1 MRLRAIAVFAA
12 LAVALP
18 AAAAPPSPK
27 LTSIRIEPQ
36 GRTLAGAG
44 ASQQLLVIAEFS
56 DGAERDLTD
65 HAIWKLS
72 DPSLARIDND
82 ARLFTL
88 ADGTVTVTATVEGH
102 CARSPIRIEHA
113 QVPRPFSFGRDIA
126 GIFTRR
132 GCNAIACH
140 GSVKGRGGFKL
151 SANALNPG
159 EDFEWIMKGGGYQV
173 LIDAPSG
180 ARVPRVD
187 LQEPSKSLLLLKP
200 SMAVAHGGGLK
211 LPKDSDDYRTI
222 LAWAQKGAPF
232 GEESSGQVTSLE
244 VTPRLIAFPASAR
257 HRLLV
262 TAYLADGSRED
273 FTREVIYQVNNN
285 EVATVTSAGVV
296 SGIKSG
302 ETAVLVRAAGQT
314 ANAVVGV
321 IGTSASAYPEVPRS
335 NFIDDYIFSKLR
347 KFHIEPSD
355 LARDDE
361 FLRRVCLDLTGT
373 LPPPARVRQFLA
385 SKDRNKRDKL
395 IETLIAT
402 PEFVDY
408 WTFRFS
414 DLFRVSV
421 AANGR
426 SMKWSEMYSQWLRD
440 SIATNKPYDQIAR
453 ERVAAE
459 GYDGPSRHFLPNT
472 VLAPAA
478 ETSAEQVRVFLGR
491 RLDCAQC
498 HNHPYENWTQNQFW
512 GLAAFFDRVFI
523 LSNTLT
529 DSVIFDH
536 PVSEDL
542 GSADVRGNIKLYH
555 PRTKAEV
562 KPAFLDGTVVPPSD
576 RVNPRRAFARWIT
589 AHPYFAE
596 AAVNRVWSWFF
607 GRGLVDPVDDFR
619 STNPSTHPELL
630 EKLAADF
637 REHGHDLRRLM
648 RLIVTSRA
656 YQLSGVPNETNKD
669 DQVNYSHTIPRPLD
683 AEVLLDAISDVTGVP
698 EVFSTSV
705 SDAPAANAGQ
715 APLGTRAINL
725 HEADVYYSRFLELY
739 GRPNRLTVP
748 ARSTKASLGQALDML
763 AGPAYN
769 EKLRAK
775 GSRLGRLLESGTP
788 DVKLIE
794 EFYLAAL
801 GRFPA
806 RGETA
811 DLLKLI
817 ARKDGR
823 EEALKDFIWA
833 LISSREFAENH

>member
-1 MRLRAIAVFAA
+1 MTFRAIAVFVA
-12 LAVALP
+12 LALP
-18 AAAAPPSPK
+18 AAAEQSAK

-56 DGAERDLTD
+56 DGAERDVTD
-65 HAIWKLS
+65 RVVWKLS

-82 ARLFTL
+82 ARLFSL
-88 ADGTVTVTATVEGH
+88 ADGALTVTATVDTH
-102 CARSPIRIEHA
+102 SARSSLRIEGA
-113 QVPRPFSFGRDIA
+113 QVQRPFSFGRDIA
-126 GIFTRR
+126 GIFTQR
-132 GCNAIACH
+132 GCNGTTCH

-151 SANALNPG
+151 SANALNPR
-159 EDFEWIMKGGGYQV
+159 EDYDWITKGGGYQV
-173 LIDAPSG
+173 LIEAPLG
-180 ARVPRVD
+180 PRVPRVD
-187 LQEPSKSLLLLKP
+187 LQQPSKSLLLQKP
-200 SMAVAHGGGLK
+200 SMVVAHGGGLR
-211 LPKDSDDYRTI
+211 LPKDSEDYRKI
-222 LAWAQKGAPF
+222 LEWAEKGAPF
-232 GEESSGQVTSLE
+232 GEESPAQVASLE
-244 VTPRLIAFPASAR
+244 VTPRLIAFPASGR

-262 TAYLADGSRED
+262 TAHMADGSRED
-273 FTREVIYQVNNN
+273 FTREVVYQVNNSD
-285 EVATVTSAGVV
+285 VASVTGTGIV
-296 SGIKSG
+296 SGIKAG

-314 ANAVVGV
+314 ASAVVGV
-321 IGTSASAYPEVPRS
+321 IGNSVSAYTQVPRS
-335 NFIDDYIFSKLR
+335 NFIDEYIFSKLR

-355 LARDDE
+355 LSRDDE

-373 LPPPARVRQFLA
+373 LPPPARVRQFVA

-395 IETLIAT
+395 IDALMAT

-453 ERVAAE
+453 ERVAPE
-459 GYDGPSRHFLPNT
+459 GYNGPSRHYLPNT
-472 VLAPAA
+472 VIAPAA
-478 ETSAEQVRVFLGR
+478 EMSAEQVRVFLGR

-529 DSVIFDH
+529 DSVLFDH
-536 PVSEDL
+536 PVGEDL
-542 GSADVRGNIKLYH
+542 GSADVRGSIKLYH

-562 KPAFLDGTVVPPSD
+562 QPAFLDGSVVPPSD
-576 RVNPRRAFARWIT
+576 HVNPRRAFARWIT
-589 AHPYFAE
+589 SHPYFAE

-607 GRGLVDPVDDFR
+607 GRGLVEPVDDFR

-637 REHGHDLRRLM
+637 REHGNDLRRLM
-648 RLIVTSRA
+648 RLIVTSRT

-669 DQVNYSHTIPRPLD
+669 DQVNYSHAIPRPLD
-683 AEVLLDAISDVTGVP
+683 AEVLLDAISHVTGVP

-748 ARSTKASLGQALDML
+748 DRSTKASLGQALDML

-769 EKLRAK
+769 DKLMAK
-775 GSRLGRLLESGTP
+775 GARLNRLLESGTP
-788 DVKLIE
+788 DGKLIE

-801 GRFPA
+801 GRFPG
-806 RGETA
+806 RVETA
-811 DLLKLI
+811 DLLKLVE
-817 ARKDGR
+817 RKEGR

>member
-1 MRLRAIAVFAA
+1 MILRATAVFV
-12 LAVALP
+12 LLTWT
-18 AAAAPPSPK
+18 AAAAYPGPR

-36 GRTLAGAG
+36 GRTLSGSG
-44 ASQQLLVIAEFS
+44 DSQQLLVIGEFS
-56 DGAERDLTD
+56 DGGEQDLTD
-65 HAIWKLS
+65 RAVWNLS
-72 DPSLARIDND
+72 DSSLARIDDN
-82 ARLFTL
+82 ARLIAMANGEL
-88 ADGTVTVTATVEGH
+88 TVTATVDKH
-102 CARSPIRIEHA
+102 SARSSVRIERA
-113 QVPRPFSFGRDIA
+113 QVQRPFSFGRDIA

-132 GCNAIACH
+132 GCNATTCH

-151 SANALNPG
+151 SANALNPR
-159 EDFEWIMKGGGYQV
+159 EDYEWVTKGGGYQV
-173 LIDAPSG
+173 LVDAPLG
-180 ARVPRVD
+180 ARVPRIDV
-187 LQEPSKSLLLLKP
+187 QEPSKSLLLQKP
-200 SMAVAHGGGLK
+200 SMGVAHGGGLK
-211 LPKDSDDYRTI
+211 LPKDSEDYRTI
-222 LAWAQKGAPF
+222 LTWVEKGAPL
-232 GEESSGQVTSLE
+232 GEESAAQVTSLE
-244 VTPRLIAFPASAR
+244 VTPRLIAFPENGK

-262 TAYLADGSRED
+262 TAHMADGSRED
-273 FTREVIYQVNNN
+273 FTRQVDYQVNNAD
-285 EVATVTSAGVV
+285 VASVTATGVV
-296 SGIKSG
+296 SGKKPG
-302 ETAVLVRAAGQT
+302 ETAVLVRAAGKT
-314 ANAVVGV
+314 ASAVIGV
-321 IGTSASAYPEVPRS
+321 IGTSAAAYPEVPRA
-335 NFIDDYIFSKLR
+335 NFIDEYIFSKLR
-347 KFHIEPSD
+347 KFHIEPSN
-355 LARDDE
+355 LSRDDE

-373 LPPPARVRQFLA
+373 LPPPMRVRQFLA
-385 SKDRNKRDKL
+385 STDRNKRDKL
-395 IETLIAT
+395 IDALMAT

-453 ERVAAE
+453 ERVAPE
-459 GYDGPSRHFLPNT
+459 GYDGPTRHYLPNT
-472 VLAPAA
+472 VIAPAA
-478 ETSAEQVRVFLGR
+478 EMSAEQVRVFLGR

-512 GLAAFFDRVFI
+512 GLAAFFNRVFI

-529 DSVIFDH
+529 DSVLFDH
-536 PVSEDL
+536 PVGEDL
-542 GSADVRGNIKLYH
+542 GSADVRGSIKLYH

-576 RVNPRRAFARWIT
+576 HVNPRRAFARWIT
-589 AHPYFAE
+589 SHPYFAE

-607 GRGLVDPVDDFR
+607 GRGLVEPVDDFR

-648 RLIVTSRA
+648 RLIVTSRT

-669 DQVNYSHTIPRPLD
+669 DLANYSHAVPRPLD

-705 SDAPAANAGQ
+705 SDVPTASAGQ

-725 HEADVYYSRFLELY
+725 HESDVYYSRFLELY

-748 ARSTKASLGQALDML
+748 DRNTKASLGQALDML
-763 AGPAYN
+763 AGPVYN
-769 EKLRAK
+769 DKLMGK
-775 GSRLGRLLESGTP
+775 GSRLNRLLELATP
-788 DVKLIE
+788 DGKLIE

-801 GRFPA
+801 GRFPS
-806 RGETA
+806 REETA
-811 DLLKLI
+811 DLLKLVE
-817 ARKDGR
+817 RKEERD
-823 EEALKDFIWA
+823 EALKDFIWA

>member
-1 MRLRAIAVFAA
+1 MTFRAIAVFAA
-12 LAVALP
+12 LALAAVAAEP
-18 AAAAPPSPK
+18 APK
-27 LTSIRIEPQ
+27 LASIRIEPQ

-56 DGAERDLTD
+56 GGAERDLTES
-65 HAIWKLS
+65 AVWKLS
-72 DPSLARIDND
+72 DPSLARIDHE
-82 ARLFTL
+82 ARLFAL
-88 ADGTVTVTATVEGH
+88 ADGIVTVTATVEGH
-102 CARSPIRIEHA
+102 SAKSSMRIESAH
-113 QVPRPFSFGRDIA
+113 VPRPFSFSRDIA

-151 SANALNPG
+151 SANALNPR
-159 EDFEWIMKGGGYQV
+159 EDYDWITKGGGYQV

-180 ARVPRVD
+180 PRVPRVD

-200 SMAVAHGGGLK
+200 AMATAHGGGLK
-211 LPKDSDDYRTI
+211 LPKDSEEYRTI
-222 LAWAQKGAPF
+222 FTWAQNGAPF
-232 GEESSGQVTSLE
+232 GEESGAQVTSLE
-244 VTPRLIAFPASAR
+244 VTPRLIAFPVGAR

-273 FTREVIYQVNNN
+273 FTREAVYQVNNA
-285 EVATVTSAGVV
+285 EVASVV
-296 SGIKSG
+296 SGGIVSAIKSG

-314 ANAVVGV
+314 AGAVVGV
-321 IGTSASAYPEVPRS
+321 IATSASAYAEVPRS

-355 LARDDE
+355 LSRDDE

-385 SKDRNKRDKL
+385 SKNRNKRDKL

-536 PVSEDL
+536 PIGEDL
-542 GSADVRGNIKLYH
+542 GSADVRGSIKLYH

-562 KPAFLDGTVVPPSD
+562 EPAFLDGTVVPPSD
-576 RVNPRRAFARWIT
+576 HVNPRRAFARWISS
-589 AHPYFAE
+589 HPYFAE

-607 GRGLVDPVDDFR
+607 GRGLVEPVDDFR

-648 RLIVTSRA
+648 RLIVTSRT
-656 YQLSGVPNETNKD
+656 YQLSGVPNESNKD
-669 DQVNYSHTIPRPLD
+669 DQLNYSHAMPRSLD

-698 EVFSTSV
+698 EVFTTSV
-705 SDAPAANAGQ
+705 SDAHAASGGQ

-725 HEADVYYSRFLELY
+725 HQADVYYSRFLELY
-739 GRPNRLTVP
+739 GRPNRLSVP
-748 ARSTKASLGQALDML
+748 QRSTKASLGQALDML

-769 EKLRAK
+769 EKLMAK
-775 GSRLGRLLESGTP
+775 GSRLGQLLASGEP
-788 DVKLIE
+788 DAKIVE

-811 DLLKLI
+811 DLSKLI
-817 ARKDGR
+817 ERKDGR

>member
-1 MRLRAIAVFAA
+1 M
-12 LAVALP
+12 
-18 AAAAPPSPK
+18 
-27 LTSIRIEPQ
+27 
-36 GRTLAGAG
+36 
-44 ASQQLLVIAEFS
+44 
-56 DGAERDLTD
+56 
-65 HAIWKLS
+65 
-72 DPSLARIDND
+72 
-82 ARLFTL
+82 
-88 ADGTVTVTATVEGH
+88 
-102 CARSPIRIEHA
+102 RIEHA
-113 QVPRPFSFGRDIA
+113 QTQRPFSFGRDIE

-151 SANALNPG
+151 SANALNPR
-159 EDFEWIMKGGGYQV
+159 EDYEWITKGGGYQV

-187 LQEPSKSLLLLKP
+187 VHEPTKSLLLLKP
-200 SMAVAHGGGLK
+200 SMVVAHGGGLK

-222 LAWAQKGAPF
+222 LAWAKKDAPF
-232 GEESSGQVTSLE
+232 GEVSPAQVTSLE
-244 VTPRLIAFPASAR
+244 VTPRLVAFPASGR

-262 TAYLADGSRED
+262 TAHLADGSRED
-273 FTREVIYQVNNN
+273 FTREVVYQVNNT

-314 ANAVVGV
+314 ASAVVGV
-321 IGTSASAYPEVPRS
+321 IGASASAYPEVPRT

-355 LARDDE
+355 LSRDDE

-395 IETLIAT
+395 IETLMAT

-536 PVSEDL
+536 PTGEDL
-542 GSADVRGNIKLYH
+542 GSADVRGSIKLYH

-562 KPAFLDGTVVPPSD
+562 KPAFLDGTIVPPSD
-576 RVNPRRAFARWIT
+576 HVNPRRAFASWIT

-607 GRGLVDPVDDFR
+607 GRGLVEPVDDFR
-619 STNPSTHPELL
+619 STNPSTHP
-630 EKLAADF
+630 DF
-637 REHGHDLRRLM
+637 RDHGHDLRRLM
-648 RLIVTSRA
+648 RLIVASRA
-656 YQLSGVPNETNKD
+656 YQLSGVPNDTNKD
-669 DQVNYSHTIPRPLD
+669 DEVNYSHAIPRPLD
-683 AEVLLDAISDVTGVP
+683 AEVLLDTISDVTGVP
-698 EVFSTSV
+698 EVFTTSV

-769 EKLRAK
+769 EKLMAK
-775 GSRLGRLLESGTP
+775 GSRLGRLLASGEP
-788 DVKLIE
+788 DAKIIE
-794 EFYLAAL
+794 ELYLAAL
-801 GRFPA
+801 GRLPT
-806 RGETA
+806 RGETT

-817 ARKDGR
+817 DRKDGQ
-823 EEALKDFIWA
+823 EAALKDFIWA

>member
-1 MRLRAIAVFAA
+1 MKFRAIAVFAA
-12 LAVALP
+12 VSLDLVA
-18 AAAAPPSPK
+18 ADRAPK

-44 ASQQLLVIAEFS
+44 ASQQLLVIGEFS
-56 DGAERDLTD
+56 DGAERDFTD
-65 HAIWKLS
+65 RAAWKLS
-72 DPSLARIDND
+72 DASLARIDND
-82 ARLFTL
+82 ARLFSL
-88 ADGTVTVTATVEGH
+88 ADGAVTVTATVEGH
-102 CARSPIRIEHA
+102 SATSPIRIEHA
-113 QVPRPFSFGRDIA
+113 QVQRPFSFGRDIA

-132 GCNAIACH
+132 GCNGTTCH

-151 SANALNPG
+151 SANALNPR
-159 EDFEWIMKGGGYQV
+159 EDYEWITKGGGYQV

-180 ARVPRVD
+180 PRVPRID

-200 SMAVAHGGGLK
+200 SVAVAHGGGLR
-211 LPKDSDDYRTI
+211 LPKDSEDYRAI
-222 LAWAQKGAPF
+222 LEWAKKGAPF
-232 GEESSGQVTSLE
+232 GEVSPSQVTSLE
-244 VTPRLIAFPASAR
+244 VTPRLIAFPASGK

-262 TAYLADGSRED
+262 TAYLTDGSHED
-273 FTREVIYQVNNN
+273 FTREVVYQVNNT

-314 ANAVVGV
+314 ASAVVGV
-321 IGTSASAYPEVPRS
+321 IGTSASAYPEVPRA

-355 LARDDE
+355 LSRDDE

-440 SIATNKPYDQIAR
+440 SIATNKPYDQTAR

-459 GYDGPSRHFLPNT
+459 GYDGPSRHYLPNT
-472 VLAPAA
+472 VIAPAA
-478 ETSAEQVRVFLGR
+478 DMSAEQVRVFLGR

-529 DSVIFDH
+529 DSVVFDH
-536 PVSEDL
+536 PVGEDL
-542 GSADVRGNIKLYH
+542 GSADVRGSITLYH

-576 RVNPRRAFARWIT
+576 HVNPRRAFARWIT

-607 GRGLVDPVDDFR
+607 GRGLVEPVDDFR

-648 RLIVTSRA
+648 RLIVTSRT
-656 YQLSGVPNETNKD
+656 YQLSGLPNETNKD
-669 DQVNYSHTIPRPLD
+669 DQLNYSHAIPRPLD

-705 SDAPAANAGQ
+705 SDPPAANAGQ

-748 ARSTKASLGQALDML
+748 ARSTKANLGQALDML

-769 EKLRAK
+769 EKLMAK
-775 GSRLGRLLESGTP
+775 GSRLGRLLESGAP
-788 DVKLIE
+788 DGKIVE
-794 EFYLAAL
+794 ELYLAAL
-801 GRFPA
+801 GRLPT
-806 RGETA
+806 REEVP

-817 ARKDGR
+817 ERTNGR
-823 EEALKDFIWA
+823 EDALKDFIWA

>member
-1 MRLRAIAVFAA
+1 MTFRAIAIFAA
-12 LAVALP
+12 LALP
-18 AAAAPPSPK
+18 AVAAEPAPK
-27 LTSIRIEPQ
+27 LMSIRIEPQ
-36 GRTLAGAG
+36 GRTLVGAG
-44 ASQQLLVIAEFS
+44 AFQQLLVIGEFS
-56 DGAERDLTD
+56 DGGERDFTD
-65 HAIWKLS
+65 RAAWKRS
-72 DPSLARIDND
+72 EPSLARIDND
-82 ARLFTL
+82 ARLFAL
-88 ADGTVTVTATVEGH
+88 ADGAVTVTATAEGH
-102 CARSPIRIEHA
+102 SARSPLRIERA
-113 QVPRPFSFGRDIA
+113 QVQRPFSFGRDIA

-151 SANALNPG
+151 SANALNPR
-159 EDFEWIMKGGGYQV
+159 EDYEWITKGGGYQV

-180 ARVPRVD
+180 PRVPRVD

-200 SMAVAHGGGLK
+200 SVAVAHGGGLK
-211 LPKDSDDYRTI
+211 LPKDSDDYRLI
-222 LAWAQKGAPF
+222 LAWAQKGAPL
-232 GEESSGQVTSLE
+232 GEESGRQVTSLE
-244 VTPRLIAFPASAR
+244 VPPRLIAFPASGR

-273 FTREVIYQVNNN
+273 FTREVIYQINNT

-314 ANAVVGV
+314 ASAVVGV
-321 IGTSASAYPEVPRS
+321 IGTAVSAYTEVPRS
-335 NFIDDYIFSKLR
+335 NFIDDYVFSKLR
-347 KFHIEPSD
+347 KIHIEPSD
-355 LARDDE
+355 LSRDDE

-453 ERVAAE
+453 ERAAAE
-459 GYDGPSRHFLPNT
+459 SYDGPIRHFLPNT

-478 ETSAEQVRVFLGR
+478 ATSAAQDRVFLGR

-536 PVSEDL
+536 PVGEDL
-542 GSADVRGNIKLYH
+542 GSADVRGSIKLYH

-562 KPAFLDGTVVPPSD
+562 KPAFLDGTVVPPSHH
-576 RVNPRRAFARWIT
+576 VNPRRPFARWI
-589 AHPYFAE
+589 
-596 AAVNRVWSWFF
+596 
-607 GRGLVDPVDDFR
+607 
-619 STNPSTHPELL
+619 
-630 EKLAADF
+630 
-637 REHGHDLRRLM
+637 
-648 RLIVTSRA
+648 
-656 YQLSGVPNETNKD
+656 
-669 DQVNYSHTIPRPLD
+669 
-683 AEVLLDAISDVTGVP
+683 
-698 EVFSTSV
+698 
-705 SDAPAANAGQ
+705 
-715 APLGTRAINL
+715 
-725 HEADVYYSRFLELY
+725 
-739 GRPNRLTVP
+739 
-748 ARSTKASLGQALDML
+748 
-763 AGPAYN
+763 GPQ
-769 EKLRAK
+769 
-775 GSRLGRLLESGTP
+775 P
-788 DVKLIE
+788 D
-794 EFYLAAL
+794 
-801 GRFPA
+801 
-806 RGETA
+806 
-811 DLLKLI
+811 
-817 ARKDGR
+817 
-823 EEALKDFIWA
+823 
-833 LISSREFAENH
+833 

>member
-1 MRLRAIAVFAA
+1 MKFRAIAILAA
-12 LAVALP
+12 LALP
-18 AAAAPPSPK
+18 AVAAQPGTK

-65 HAIWKLS
+65 HAVWKLS

-82 ARLFTL
+82 ARLFAL
-88 ADGTVTVTATVEGH
+88 VDGTVTVTATVEGRS
-102 CARSPIRIEHA
+102 ARSPMRIEHA
-113 QVPRPFSFGRDIA
+113 QTQRPFSFGRDIE

-151 SANALNPG
+151 SANALNPR
-159 EDFEWIMKGGGYQV
+159 EDYEWITKGGGYQV

-187 LQEPSKSLLLLKP
+187 VHEPTKSLLLLKP
-200 SMAVAHGGGLK
+200 SMVVAHGGGLK

-222 LAWAQKGAPF
+222 LAWAKKDAPF
-232 GEESSGQVTSLE
+232 GEVSPAQVTSLE
-244 VTPRLIAFPASAR
+244 VTPRLVAFPASGR

-262 TAYLADGSRED
+262 TAHLADGSRED
-273 FTREVIYQVNNN
+273 FTREVVYQVNNT

-314 ANAVVGV
+314 ASAVVGV
-321 IGTSASAYPEVPRS
+321 IGASASAYPEVPRT

-355 LARDDE
+355 LSRDDE

-395 IETLIAT
+395 IETLMAT

-536 PVSEDL
+536 PTGEDL
-542 GSADVRGNIKLYH
+542 GSADVRGSIKLYH

-562 KPAFLDGTVVPPSD
+562 KPAFLDGTIVPPSD
-576 RVNPRRAFARWIT
+576 HVNPRRAFASWIT

-607 GRGLVDPVDDFR
+607 GRGLVEPVDDFR

-637 REHGHDLRRLM
+637 RDHGHDLRRLM
-648 RLIVTSRA
+648 RLIVASRA
-656 YQLSGVPNETNKD
+656 YQLSGVPNDTNKD
-669 DQVNYSHTIPRPLD
+669 DEVNYSHAIPRPLD
-683 AEVLLDAISDVTGVP
+683 AEVLLDTISDVTGVP
-698 EVFSTSV
+698 EVFTTSV

-769 EKLRAK
+769 EKLMAK
-775 GSRLGRLLESGTP
+775 GSRLGRLLASGEP
-788 DVKLIE
+788 DAKIIE
-794 EFYLAAL
+794 ELYLAAL
-801 GRFPA
+801 GRLPT
-806 RGETA
+806 RGETT

-817 ARKDGR
+817 DRKDGQ
-823 EEALKDFIWA
+823 EAALKDFIWA

>member
-1 MRLRAIAVFAA
+1 MKLRAFALFATLA
-12 LAVALP
+12 L
-18 AAAAPPSPK
+18 AAAAGQSPR
-27 LTSIRIEPQ
+27 LTSVRIAPQ
-36 GRTLAGAG
+36 GRMLSGAR
-44 ASQQLLVIAEFS
+44 ASQQLLVIASYS
-56 DGAERDLTD
+56 DGAENDVTD
-65 HAIWKLS
+65 RAVWRLS
-72 DPSLARIDND
+72 DPSLTRIDKD
-82 ARLFTL
+82 ARLFAL
-88 ADGTVTVTATVEGH
+88 ADGALIVTATFEG
-102 CARSPIRIEHA
+102 RSATSSVRIERA
-113 QVPRPFSFGRDIA
+113 QIERPFSFGRDIA

-132 GCNAIACH
+132 GCNGTTCH
-140 GSVKGRGGFKL
+140 GSVKGRGAFKL
-151 SANALNPG
+151 SASALNPR
-159 EDFEWIMKGGGYQV
+159 EDYEWIVKGGGYQV
-173 LIDAPSG
+173 LTAEALGP
-180 ARVPRVD
+180 RVPRVD
-187 LQEPSKSLLLLKP
+187 VHEPSKSLLLLKP
-200 SMAVAHGGGLK
+200 SMAMSHGGGLK

-222 LAWAQKGAPF
+222 LKWAENGAPF
-232 GEESSGQVTSLE
+232 GDESPAQITSLE
-244 VTPRLIAFPASAR
+244 VTPRLIAFPATGR

-262 TAYLADGSRED
+262 TAHMADGSQED
-273 FTREVIYQVNNN
+273 FTREVVYQINNS
-285 EVATVTSAGVV
+285 EVAKVNSEGEV
-296 SGIKSG
+296 SGMKAG
-302 ETAVLVRAAGQT
+302 ETSVLVRAAGQT
-314 ANAVVGV
+314 ASAVVGV
-321 IGTSASAYPEVPRS
+321 LEASAPAYPEVSRV

-347 KFHIEPSD
+347 KFHIQPSG

-373 LPPPARVRQFLA
+373 LPPPARVRAFLA
-385 SKDRNKRDKL
+385 VKDYNKRDKL

-426 SMKWSEMYSQWLRD
+426 SLKWSEMYSQWLHD
-440 SIATNKPYDQIAR
+440 SIAGNKPYDQMAR

-459 GYDGPSRHFLPNT
+459 GYDGPTRHFLPNT
-472 VLAPAA
+472 VIAPAA
-478 ETSAEQVRVFLGR
+478 DMSAEQVRVFLGR

-536 PVSEDL
+536 PAGEDL
-542 GSADVRGNIKLYH
+542 GSADVRGSIKLFH

-562 KPAFLDGTVVPPSD
+562 KPAFLDGTAVLPSD
-576 RVNPRRAFARWIT
+576 HVNPRHAFARWISS
-589 AHPYFAE
+589 HPYFAE

-607 GRGLVDPVDDFR
+607 GRGLVEPVDDFR

-630 EKLAADF
+630 ERLAADF

-648 RLIVTSRA
+648 RLIVTSRT
-656 YQLSGVPNETNKD
+656 YQLSGIPNETNKN
-669 DQVNYSHTIPRPLD
+669 DQINYSHALPRPMD

-705 SDAPAANAGQ
+705 SDAPAASAGQ

-725 HEADVYYSRFLELY
+725 HQADVYYSRFLELY

-748 ARSTKASLGQALDML
+748 ERNAKASLGQALDML
-763 AGPAYN
+763 AGSAYN
-769 EKLRAK
+769 EKLMSK
-775 GSRLGRLLESGTP
+775 GSRLSRLLETGAP
-788 DVKLIE
+788 DGKILE

-801 GRFPA
+801 GRFP
-806 RGETA
+806 RNEETA
-811 DLLKLI
+811 DLGELLKSKA
-817 ARKDGR
+817 ARQ
-823 EEALKDFIWA
+823 EAIEDLVWA

>member
-1 MRLRAIAVFAA
+1 MILRATAFFLL
-12 LAVALP
+12 LAWT
-18 AAAAPPSPK
+18 AAASESGPK

-36 GRTLAGAG
+36 GRTLSGSGAF
-44 ASQQLLVIAEFS
+44 QQLLVIGEYS
-56 DGAERDLTD
+56 DGGERDLTD
-65 HAIWKLS
+65 RAVWKLS
-72 DPSLARIDND
+72 DPSLARIDSD
-82 ARLFTL
+82 ARLFAL
-88 ADGTVTVTATVEGH
+88 ADGGLTVSATVDKHTG
-102 CARSPIRIEHA
+102 RSSVQIERAHV
-113 QVPRPFSFGRDIA
+113 QRPFSFGRDIA

-132 GCNAIACH
+132 GCNGTTCH

-151 SANALNPG
+151 SANALNPR
-159 EDFEWIMKGGGYQV
+159 EDYEWIAKGGGYQV
-173 LIDAPSG
+173 LVDAPLG
-180 ARVPRVD
+180 TRVPRVD
-187 LQEPSKSLLLLKP
+187 LQDPSKSLLLQKP
-200 SMAVAHGGGLK
+200 SMVVAHGGGLK
-211 LPKDSDDYRTI
+211 LQKDSEDYRSI
-222 LAWAQKGAPF
+222 LAWVEKGAPF
-232 GEESSGQVTSLE
+232 GEEFAAQVTSLE
-244 VTPRLIAFPASAR
+244 VTPRLIAFPAGGR

-262 TAYLADGSRED
+262 TAHMADGSRED
-273 FTREVIYQVNNN
+273 FTREVVYQVNNT
-285 EVATVTSAGVV
+285 EVASVTGAGIV

-302 ETAVLVRAAGQT
+302 ETAVLIRAAGQT
-314 ANAVVGV
+314 ASAVVGV
-321 IGTSASAYPEVPRS
+321 IGNSASSYPEVPRS
-335 NFIDDYIFSKLR
+335 NFIDEYVFSKLR

-355 LARDDE
+355 LSRDDE

-373 LPPPARVRQFLA
+373 LPPPARVRQFVA

-395 IETLIAT
+395 VEALMAT

-440 SIATNKPYDQIAR
+440 SIAANKPYDQIAR
-453 ERVAAE
+453 ERVAPE
-459 GYDGPSRHFLPNT
+459 GYDGPTRHYLPNT
-472 VLAPAA
+472 VIAPAA
-478 ETSAEQVRVFLGR
+478 EMSAEQVRVFLGR

-529 DSVIFDH
+529 DSVLIDH
-536 PVSEDL
+536 PVGEDL
-542 GSADVRGNIKLYH
+542 GSADVRGSIKLYH

-576 RVNPRRAFARWIT
+576 HVNPRRAFARWIT
-589 AHPYFAE
+589 SHPYFAE
-596 AAVNRVWSWFF
+596 AAVNRIWSWFF
-607 GRGLVDPVDDFR
+607 GRGLVEPVDDFR

-648 RLIVTSRA
+648 RLIVTSRT

-669 DQVNYSHTIPRPLD
+669 DLANYSHAIPRPLD

-705 SDAPAANAGQ
+705 SDSPAANAGQ

-748 ARSTKASLGQALDML
+748 DRNTKASLGQALDML

-769 EKLRAK
+769 DKLMGK
-775 GSRLGRLLESGTP
+775 GSRLNRLLESGTP
-788 DVKLIE
+788 DGKLIE

-801 GRFPA
+801 GRPA
-806 RGETA
+806 GREETA
-811 DLLKLI
+811 DLLQLI
-817 ARKDGR
+817 ERKEGR
-823 EEALKDFIWA
+823 EEAWKDFIWA

>member
-1 MRLRAIAVFAA
+1 MTFRAIVIFSALVFS
-12 LAVALP
+12 AVAAQP
-18 AAAAPPSPK
+18 GTK

-44 ASQQLLVIAEFS
+44 AFQQLLVIAEFS

-65 HAIWKLS
+65 RAVWKLS

-82 ARLFTL
+82 ARLFAL
-88 ADGTVTVTATVEGH
+88 ADGTVTVAATVEGH
-102 CARSPIRIEHA
+102 SARSAILIDHA
-113 QVPRPFSFGRDIA
+113 QVQRPFSFGRDIA

-132 GCNAIACH
+132 GCNAITCH

-151 SANALNPG
+151 SANALNPR
-159 EDFEWIMKGGGYQV
+159 EDYEWIAKGGGYQV

-180 ARVPRVD
+180 PRVPRID

-200 SMAVAHGGGLK
+200 SMAIAHGGGLK

-232 GEESSGQVTSLE
+232 GEESGAQVTSLE
-244 VTPRLIAFPASAR
+244 VTPRLIAFPANGR

-273 FTREVIYQVNNN
+273 FTRQVVYQVNNT

-296 SGIKSG
+296 SGVKSG

-314 ANAVVGV
+314 ASAVVGV
-321 IGTSASAYPEVPRS
+321 IGTSASAYPEVPRA

-355 LARDDE
+355 LSRDDE

-373 LPPPARVRQFLA
+373 LPPPVRVRQFLA

-536 PVSEDL
+536 PVGEDL
-542 GSADVRGNIKLYH
+542 GSADVRGSIKLYH

-562 KPAFLDGTVVPPSD
+562 NPAFLDGTVVPPSD
-576 RVNPRRAFARWIT
+576 HVNPRRAFARWIT

-607 GRGLVDPVDDFR
+607 GRGLVEPVDDFR

-630 EKLAADF
+630 EKLATDF

-648 RLIVTSRA
+648 RLIVSSRA
-656 YQLSGVPNETNKD
+656 YQLSGVPNESNKD
-669 DQVNYSHTIPRPLD
+669 DQLNYSRAMPRPLD
-683 AEVLLDAISDVTGVP
+683 AEVLLDAISGVTGVP
-698 EVFSTSV
+698 EVFTTSV
-705 SDAPAANAGQ
+705 SDAPAASGGQ
-715 APLGTRAINL
+715 APLGTRAVNL

-748 ARSTKASLGQALDML
+748 QRGTKASLGQALDML

-769 EKLRAK
+769 EKLMAK
-775 GSRLGRLLESGTP
+775 GSRLGQLLASGTP
-788 DVKLIE
+788 DAKIVE

-801 GRFPA
+801 GRFPTH
-806 RGETA
+806 GETA
-811 DLLKLI
+811 DLSKLI
-817 ARKDGR
+817 ERKDGR
-823 EEALKDFIWA
+823 EDAVKDFIWA